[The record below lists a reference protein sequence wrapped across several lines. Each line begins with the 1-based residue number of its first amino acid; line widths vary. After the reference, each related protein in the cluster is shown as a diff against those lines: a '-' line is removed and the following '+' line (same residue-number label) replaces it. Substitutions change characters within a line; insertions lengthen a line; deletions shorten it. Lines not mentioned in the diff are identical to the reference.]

1 MSPVLRGDSLAPL
14 ELLVDGQHAQERNS
28 TAGVFRFARAAVS
41 VLRLFCVGEDLM
53 AIPRSLHR
61 WLALPSR
68 IALILGLGAL
78 STARASADAQAN
90 QTVSGGALIRSD
102 GGKIYLSEGGRETE
116 LRLTATPQ
124 RDRLLRLLEEH
135 GAAGVKLDRDPRLI
149 MSSGGGAG
157 FSLRD
162 ITKSFSGETKPAP
175 QNSPQVTTPRSLP
188 KQESGPRDHV
198 APTDKKG

>member
-1 MSPVLRGDSLAPL
+1 
-14 ELLVDGQHAQERNS
+14 
-28 TAGVFRFARAAVS
+28 
-41 VLRLFCVGEDLM
+41 M

-61 WLALPSR
+61 WLRLPSR

-78 STARASADAQAN
+78 STAGASADAQAN

-135 GAAGVKLDRDPRLI
+135 GPAGVKLDRDPRLI

-157 FSLRD
+157 FYWWGQK
-162 ITKSFSGETKPAP
+162 KSTPEGVAPAGSAP
-175 QNSPQVTTPRSLP
+175 SPQVTEPSSSPKQSTPRDRSP
-188 KQESGPRDHV
+188 AS
-198 APTDKKG
+198 DKKE